1 LAVFLSAGENATAA
15 GVANCAAASSSSF
28 RERQVHLDL
37 AKLLRRLP
45 CTVAAGDGKHSGMQ
59 RRRAAMQAGYL
70 ASELLWSH

>member
-15 GVANCAAASSSSF
+15 GVANCAATSSSSF

-37 AKLLRRLP
+37 AKLLCRLP
-45 CTVAAGDGKHSGMQ
+45 CTAAAEDGKHTGMQ
-59 RRRAAMQAGYL
+59 RRRATMHASYL